1 MLDEKETEEYKVW
14 RDIERFGVSTRGKD
28 SCDKWIHVSLGIL
41 LFLLLGFGIT
51 VSFWALS

>member
-14 RDIERFGVSTRGKD
+14 RDIERFGVSTREKD
-28 SCDKWIHVSLGIL
+28 SCGKWIHVSLGIL

-51 VSFWALS
+51 VSFWAFF

>member
-14 RDIERFGVSTRGKD
+14 RDIERFGVSTRGQD

-41 LFLLLGFGIT
+41 IFLLLGFGIT
-51 VSFWALS
+51 VSFWAFS